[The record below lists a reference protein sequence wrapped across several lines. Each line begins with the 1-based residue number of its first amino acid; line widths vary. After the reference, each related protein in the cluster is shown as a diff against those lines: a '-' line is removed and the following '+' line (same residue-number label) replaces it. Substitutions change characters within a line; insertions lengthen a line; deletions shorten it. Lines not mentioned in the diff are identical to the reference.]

1 MTINLTGVP
10 KIAFIIEKTKLT
22 FPVTFWKK
30 KKKKRRKYK
39 LKGFGILE
47 TV

>member
-30 KKKKRRKYK
+30 KKRRKYK